1 MEYDRWFDEH
11 APVYQG
17 ELQAVGRSIPSGTGL
32 EVGVGTGRFSTPLG
46 IRFGIEPS
54 RAMAEFA
61 RRRGIRAAQALGERL
76 PFRSGEFDYL
86 LLVTVICFVESPQ
99 KQLREARRVL
109 RYGGR
114 AIVAFIGRERRL
126 GRIFESQSVSDIFY
140 RVARFS
146 SVAEVVLDSALG

>member
-1 MEYDRWFDEH
+1 
-11 APVYQG
+11 
-17 ELQAVGRSIPSGTGL
+17 
-32 EVGVGTGRFSTPLG
+32 
-46 IRFGIEPS
+46 
-54 RAMAEFA
+54 MAELA

-114 AIVAFIGRERRL
+114 AIVAFIGRERDVSAGSTSHKASATSSTGSRVSPRL
-126 GRIFESQSVSDIFY
+126 PKSFWIQPWVS
-140 RVARFS
+140 
-146 SVAEVVLDSALG
+146 SALTMMRRLSTR